1 MCDPAARALG
11 TALGR
16 SDAGAGGTAGG
27 AGVGCAGVV
36 IIDDAGM
43 TGTWEGG
50 GEEGGPDP
58 GMGGGP
64 VMTPENDGR
73 LCELGGGGGGGGCG
87 GGLAI
92 PGSVGG
98 DMGRVDGGGPC
109 CTICGVGPPRS
120 MTNGVVGVG
129 TTPPKVRATGLV
141 LPLAGVSPDRAGGGF
156 ASAGRDGG
164 TASTFS
170 VMIGDS
176 VTAVIE
182 ESGGRAGDTFSW
194 LTGSPSST
202 LAQDYD
208 LSLRTQIQRHH
219 R

>member
-1 MCDPAARALG
+1 
-11 TALGR
+11 
-16 SDAGAGGTAGG
+16 
-27 AGVGCAGVV
+27 
-36 IIDDAGM
+36 
-43 TGTWEGG
+43 
-50 GEEGGPDP
+50 
-58 GMGGGP
+58 
-64 VMTPENDGR
+64 
-73 LCELGGGGGGGGCG
+73 
-87 GGLAI
+87 
-92 PGSVGG
+92 
-98 DMGRVDGGGPC
+98 
-109 CTICGVGPPRS
+109 

-129 TTPPKVRATGLV
+129 RTPRGTGLV
-141 LPLAGVSPDRAGGGF
+141 LPLAGVRPDRAGSGL

-164 TASTFS
+164 TGSSFS